1 LLYPKNDVK
10 CVVMNTGMP
19 NLYVQKCYTS
29 DPITLQK
36 IVITIMKNHVFA
48 KRKGISTVLTT
59 VIILVASVVL
69 GSGVVLY
76 GTSLFQTVAQQES
89 IEVQGIQIWV
99 NATDPTGDS
108 WGAAGI
114 RNNGEQILA
123 VDTIS
128 IKGTNVPFANWYY
141 DTDQLRVTVDNY
153 QSTFVHEGT
162 GGAGTMMN
170 DSPESTTTC
179 NPVADLEI
187 DLDGGV
193 SNPNDALPTLCLTQ
207 ATGPVGLKPGER
219 AIVYFQIPQGKI
231 TTLDAGA
238 STTLKVFAGE
248 AGAPLSTII
257 QNP

>member
-1 LLYPKNDVK
+1 
-10 CVVMNTGMP
+10 MS
-19 NLYVQKCYTS
+19 VQKCYTS
-29 DPITLQK
+29 NPITLLGFFF
-36 IVITIMKNHVFA
+36 VRMKNHVFT

-76 GTSLFQTVAQQES
+76 GTSLFQTVAQEES

-99 NATDPTGDS
+99 NATDPLGDA
-108 WGAAGI
+108 WGAAGV
-114 RNNGEQILA
+114 RNNGDQILG

-128 IKGTNVPFANWYY
+128 IKGTIVPFSSWYW
-141 DTDQLRVTVDNY
+141 DSDQTRVTVENW
-153 QSTFVHEGT
+153 QANFVHTGT
-162 GGAGTMMN
+162 GGVGTLMN
-170 DSPESTTTC
+170 DSPEVTTACTT
-179 NPVADLEI
+179 PAATTLEI

-193 SNPNDALPTLCLTQ
+193 SNPNDTLPTLCLEQ
-207 ATGPVGLKPGER
+207 GAGPVGLKPGER
-219 AIVYFQIPQGKI
+219 AIIYFQIPQEKI

-238 STTLKVFAGE
+238 STTLKIFADK

>member
-1 LLYPKNDVK
+1 MLL
-10 CVVMNTGMP
+10 
-19 NLYVQKCYTS
+19 L
-29 DPITLQK
+29 
-36 IVITIMKNHVFA
+36 IMKNHVFA

-99 NATDPTGDS
+99 NATDPLGDS
-108 WGAAGI
+108 WGAAAI
-114 RNNGEQILA
+114 RNNGDQVLA

-128 IKGTNVPFANWYY
+128 IKGANVPFANWYV
-141 DTDQLRVTVDNY
+141 DTDQTRVTTENFQY
-153 QSTFVHEGT
+153 TFVHEGT

-170 DSPESTTTC
+170 SSPTVTTPC
-179 NPVADLEI
+179 SPAADLEI
-187 DLDGGV
+187 DLDADG
-193 SNPNDALPTLCLTQ
+193 SLPTLCLDQ
-207 ATGPVGLKPGER
+207 ASGPVGLNPGER
-219 AIVYFQIPQGKI
+219 AIVYFQVPQGKV

-238 STTLKVFAGE
+238 ATTLKIFAGE
-248 AGAPLSTII
+248 AGAPLSTVI